1 MLKKKL
7 GGIEPEGA
15 INMLAKGL
23 AGFLG
28 YVSQG
33 DYNFSD
39 SGVIQHGKGYT
50 SKYKDATWD
59 GSDNNGEM
67 ARIFLCAATIAF
79 LGLSFLC
86 WKCKQTQGGW
96 NGGSLTG
103 SGTDPLGFFMTTMGY
118 QSKYFDGVKKGTDV
132 ASLLEE
138 NEKGFDGLVQP
149 ATKNIYDD
157 FIQALET
164 QYKPASNALNS
175 PLTACYKF
183 AKEYFTSQFK
193 KPKGEVTDQTLTS
206 IKDALQGFKSS
217 CQNSAQDLSDQIG
230 NFIKI
235 AMTSPSS
242 VLSNP
247 KNNTDTPRRPRW
259 GGGNGTTDLTK
270 QVTQLLS
277 EVESYGTEI
286 GVDSGKVQKALDN
299 GSGNGLIAKLA
310 EGLQQFIGYDNRGKL
325 TGGGILPAN
334 VAKHQVCN
342 AVLNFVIRFL
352 EGLCE
357 IKELDSQNKEGVKTV
372 IGTLRKCVGSGNV
385 PTGFGQLV
393 GKIREKVETNS
404 GFQGGVGQSLKTI
417 FEKLR
422 GIVTTARFE
431 NGGDNV
437 EDLQSFL
444 GEVLKDSG
452 TEQSRNFQS
461 LCDELKN
468 LFEESEIKTSLSTD
482 KKLELNSLRG
492 KIDQVTKQ
500 ANKIN
505 PSSFKTSKVAKALA
519 AGVKSAATAFI
530 AEIKDPG
537 KYTSYYDKAEWN
549 SVSGED
555 ERTKCAKIFLGCLP
569 LYYQALTYILGCHD
583 KGGGWGVRRLPMV
596 P

>member
-1 MLKKKL
+1 MGGDDLLKKPPENLKDAIDWILWFGAYGRTTSSGMSNYTKLANVLNTLQEFKDAKEKAL

-67 ARIFLCAATIAF
+67 ARIFLCAAAITF

-86 WKCKQTQGGW
+86 WKCKHTQGGW
-96 NGGSLTG
+96 NGESLTG
-103 SGTDPLGFFMTTMGY
+103 SDVNSGLGQFMRDMGY

-149 ATKNIYDD
+149 ATKNFYDD

-242 VLSNP
+242 VLSNR
-247 KNNTDTPRRPRW
+247 KNNTDTPSPAGPVAGTLSTLGL
-259 GGGNGTTDLTK
+259 GGG
-270 QVTQLLS
+270 
-277 EVESYGTEI
+277 
-286 GVDSGKVQKALDN
+286 A
-299 GSGNGLIAKLA
+299 A
-310 EGLQQFIGYDNRGKL
+310 
-325 TGGGILPAN
+325 
-334 VAKHQVCN
+334 
-342 AVLNFVIRFL
+342 AV
-352 EGLCE
+352 
-357 IKELDSQNKEGVKTV
+357 
-372 IGTLRKCVGSGNV
+372 
-385 PTGFGQLV
+385 
-393 GKIREKVETNS
+393 
-404 GFQGGVGQSLKTI
+404 
-417 FEKLR
+417 
-422 GIVTTARFE
+422 
-431 NGGDNV
+431 
-437 EDLQSFL
+437 
-444 GEVLKDSG
+444 
-452 TEQSRNFQS
+452 
-461 LCDELKN
+461 
-468 LFEESEIKTSLSTD
+468 
-482 KKLELNSLRG
+482 
-492 KIDQVTKQ
+492 
-500 ANKIN
+500 
-505 PSSFKTSKVAKALA
+505 
-519 AGVKSAATAFI
+519 
-530 AEIKDPG
+530 
-537 KYTSYYDKAEWN
+537 
-549 SVSGED
+549 
-555 ERTKCAKIFLGCLP
+555 
-569 LYYQALTYILGCHD
+569 YILD
-583 KGGGWGVRRLPMV
+583 LGGTKTLVNGFLRIG
-596 P
+596 